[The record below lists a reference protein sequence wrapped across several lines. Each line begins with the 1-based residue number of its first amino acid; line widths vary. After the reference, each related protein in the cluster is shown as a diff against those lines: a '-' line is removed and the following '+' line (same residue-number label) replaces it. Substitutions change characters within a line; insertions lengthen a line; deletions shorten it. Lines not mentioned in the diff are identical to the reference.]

1 MLSNLSNIMSE
12 TMTKIHD
19 AEDENVDGEK
29 GGFKMAKSYD
39 NSKDPHF
46 INNIPVLLLMI
57 VICEFPVDFTESD
70 VTEGEAEEHV
80 AVPDLG
86 RRPPVRARAPGDDPQ
101 HHLHL

>member
-1 MLSNLSNIMSE
+1 MSE

-29 GGFKMAKSYD
+29 GGFKMTYESHTITVKTR
-39 NSKDPHF
+39 NSLMISP
-46 INNIPVLLLMI
+46 LLFFMI
-57 VICEFPVDFTESD
+57 VICECSLDFTEGD

-80 AVPDLG
+80 AVPDLR
-86 RRPPVRARAPGDDPQ
+86 RRPPVRARAAGDDPQ